1 MKKKIIFVVT
11 LLLIAGLTFFLIFK
25 LRSDD
30 NSKIQ
35 NDEFYAV
42 VRESYAGYALVKPLD
57 EDVGY
62 DILSVSVKNLKVG
75 DIIRL
80 KVKNIKDIYPPE
92 AEVLE
97 VEVLQTDKISDLD
110 GNDTIIEEITTTK
123 SAERVSNETTNKV
136 TTITKIISTTTKT
149 TTKKNDNKS
158 ADDEVLAYF
167 NNQVNTADDKSKG
180 TLKSA
185 FIKVVDF
192 IFYDKDINGYYFKDL
207 TTSAKLKVI
216 SLALKLDAIID
227 KHFPGY
233 KEELSSSYAKAKDS
247 LITLYLNLTSEFCK
261 NNDATC
267 ESAKNDFALLKESLN
282 LSWDV
287 ISSLA
292 KSGTT
297 KIKEWYEIFSGK

>member
-1 MKKKIIFVVT
+1 MKKKIIFAVT

-25 LRSDD
+25 LRDND

-80 KVKNIKDIYPPE
+80 KIKNIKEIYPPE

-110 GNDTIIEEITTTK
+110 GNDKTLEEVTTTK
-123 SAERVSNETTNKV
+123 SAEQVSNETTNKV
-136 TTITKIISTTTKT
+136 TTTTKITSTTT

-167 NNQVNTADDKSKG
+167 NNQVNTADGKSKG

-207 TTSAKLKVI
+207 TASAKLKVI
-216 SLALKLDAIID
+216 RLTLKLDSIID

-233 KEELSSSYAKAKDS
+233 KEELSSSYVKAKDS

>member
-11 LLLIAGLTFFLIFK
+11 LLLIAGLTCFLIFK

-57 EDVGY
+57 EDINY
-62 DILSVSVKNLKVG
+62 DVLSISVKDLKVG

-80 KVKNIKDIYPPE
+80 KVKDIKEIYPPE
-92 AEVLE
+92 AEVE
-97 VEVLQTDKISDLD
+97 EIEVLQTDKISELD
-110 GNDTIIEEITTTK
+110 PDIKEEVTTKNTEQIKNDITTSQTT
-123 SAERVSNETTNKV
+123 SVSKNGT
-136 TTITKIISTTTKT
+136 T
-149 TTKKNDNKS
+149 TTKKKDIRN
-158 ADDEVLAYF
+158 ADENVLAYF
-167 NNQVNTADDKSKG
+167 NNEVNTADTKSKG
-180 TLKSA
+180 TLKNA

-207 TTSAKLKVI
+207 TASAKLKVI
-216 SLALKLDAIID
+216 GLALKLDNIID
-227 KHFPGY
+227 SHFPGY
-233 KEELSSSYAKAKDS
+233 KDELSSSYNKAKDN

-261 NNDATC
+261 NNDSIC
-267 ESAKNDFALLKESLN
+267 ESAKNDFSLLKESLN

-287 ISSLA
+287 IKNLA
-292 KSGTT
+292 KSGTN
-297 KIKEWYEIFSGK
+297 KLKEWYEIFSGK

>member
-11 LLLIAGLTFFLIFK
+11 LLLIACLTFFLIFK

-57 EDVGY
+57 EDINY
-62 DILSVSVKNLKVG
+62 DVLSISVKDLKVG

-80 KVKNIKDIYPPE
+80 KVKDIKEIYPPE
-92 AEVLE
+92 AEVE
-97 VEVLQTDKISDLD
+97 EIEVLQTDKISELD
-110 GNDTIIEEITTTK
+110 PDIKEEVTTKNTEQIKNDITTSQTT
-123 SAERVSNETTNKV
+123 SVSKNGT
-136 TTITKIISTTTKT
+136 T
-149 TTKKNDNKS
+149 TTKKKDIKN
-158 ADDEVLAYF
+158 ADENVVAYF
-167 NNQVNTADDKSKG
+167 NNEVNTADDKSKG
-180 TLKSA
+180 TLKNA

-207 TTSAKLKVI
+207 TASAKLKVI
-216 SLALKLDAIID
+216 GLALKLDNIID
-227 KHFPGY
+227 SHFPGY
-233 KEELSSSYAKAKDS
+233 KDELSSSYNKAKDN

-261 NNDATC
+261 NNDSIC
-267 ESAKNDFALLKESLN
+267 ESAKNDFSLLKESLN

-287 ISSLA
+287 IKNLA
-292 KSGTT
+292 KSGTN
-297 KIKEWYEIFSGK
+297 KLKEWYEIFSGK

>member
-11 LLLIAGLTFFLIFK
+11 LLLIAGLTCFLIFK

-57 EDVGY
+57 EDINY
-62 DILSVSVKNLKVG
+62 DVLSISVKDLKVG

-80 KVKNIKDIYPPE
+80 KVKDIKEIYPPE
-92 AEVLE
+92 AEVE
-97 VEVLQTDKISDLD
+97 EIEVLQTDKISELD
-110 GNDTIIEEITTTK
+110 PDIKEEVTTKITEQIKNDITTSQTTSVSKNGITTTK
-123 SAERVSNETTNKV
+123 
-136 TTITKIISTTTKT
+136 
-149 TTKKNDNKS
+149 KKDIKN
-158 ADDEVLAYF
+158 ADENVLAYF
-167 NNQVNTADDKSKG
+167 NNEVNTADTKSKG
-180 TLKSA
+180 TLKNA

-207 TTSAKLKVI
+207 TASAKLKVI
-216 SLALKLDAIID
+216 GLALKLDNIID
-227 KHFPGY
+227 SHFPGY
-233 KEELSSSYAKAKDS
+233 KDELSSSYNKAKDN

-261 NNDATC
+261 NNDRIC
-267 ESAKNDFALLKESLN
+267 ESAKNDFSLLKESLN

-287 ISSLA
+287 IKNLA
-292 KSGTT
+292 KSGTN
-297 KIKEWYEIFSGK
+297 KLKEWYEIFSGK

>member
-57 EDVGY
+57 EDINY
-62 DILSVSVKNLKVG
+62 DVLSISVKDLKVG

-80 KVKNIKDIYPPE
+80 KVKDIKEIYPPE
-92 AEVLE
+92 AEVE
-97 VEVLQTDKISDLD
+97 EIEVLQTDKISELD
-110 GNDTIIEEITTTK
+110 PDIKEEVTTKNTEQIKNDITTSQTT
-123 SAERVSNETTNKV
+123 SVSKNGT
-136 TTITKIISTTTKT
+136 T
-149 TTKKNDNKS
+149 TTKKKDIKN
-158 ADDEVLAYF
+158 ADENVLAYF
-167 NNQVNTADDKSKG
+167 NNEVNTADTKSKG
-180 TLKSA
+180 TLKNA

-207 TTSAKLKVI
+207 TASAKLKVI
-216 SLALKLDAIID
+216 GLALKLDNIID
-227 KHFPGY
+227 SHFPGY
-233 KEELSSSYAKAKDS
+233 KEELSSSYAKAKDN

-261 NNDATC
+261 NNDSIC
-267 ESAKNDFALLKESLN
+267 ESAKNDFSLLKESLN

-287 ISSLA
+287 IKNLA
-292 KSGTT
+292 KSGTN
-297 KIKEWYEIFSGK
+297 KLKEWYEIFSGK

>member
-11 LLLIAGLTFFLIFK
+11 LLLIVGLTCFLIFK

-57 EDVGY
+57 EDINY
-62 DILSVSVKNLKVG
+62 DVLSISVKDLKVG

-80 KVKNIKDIYPPE
+80 KVKDIKEIYPPE
-92 AEVLE
+92 AEVE
-97 VEVLQTDKISDLD
+97 EIEVLQTDKISELGPDIKEEVTTKITEQIK
-110 GNDTIIEEITTTK
+110 NDITTSQTT
-123 SAERVSNETTNKV
+123 SVSKNG
-136 TTITKIISTTTKT
+136 TTITK
-149 TTKKNDNKS
+149 KKDIKN
-158 ADDEVLAYF
+158 ADENVVAYF
-167 NNQVNTADDKSKG
+167 NNEVNTADDKSKG
-180 TLKSA
+180 TLKNA

-207 TTSAKLKVI
+207 TASAKLKVI
-216 SLALKLDAIID
+216 GLALKLDNIID
-227 KHFPGY
+227 SHFPGY
-233 KEELSSSYAKAKDS
+233 KDELSSSYNKAKDN

-261 NNDATC
+261 NNDSIC
-267 ESAKNDFALLKESLN
+267 ESAKNDFSLLKESLN

-287 ISSLA
+287 IKNLA
-292 KSGTT
+292 KSGTN
-297 KIKEWYEIFSGK
+297 KLKEWYEIFSGK

>member
-11 LLLIAGLTFFLIFK
+11 LLLIAGLTCFLIFK

-57 EDVGY
+57 EDINY
-62 DILSVSVKNLKVG
+62 DVLSISVKDLKVG

-80 KVKNIKDIYPPE
+80 KVKDIKEIYPPE
-92 AEVLE
+92 AEVE
-97 VEVLQTDKISDLD
+97 EIEVLQTDKISELD
-110 GNDTIIEEITTTK
+110 PDIKEEVTTKNTEQIKNDITTSQTT
-123 SAERVSNETTNKV
+123 SVSKNGT
-136 TTITKIISTTTKT
+136 T
-149 TTKKNDNKS
+149 TTKKKNIKN
-158 ADDEVLAYF
+158 ADENVLAYF
-167 NNQVNTADDKSKG
+167 NNEVNTADTKSKG
-180 TLKSA
+180 TLKNA

-207 TTSAKLKVI
+207 TASAKLKVI

-233 KEELSSSYAKAKDS
+233 KDELSSSYAKAKDN

-261 NNDATC
+261 NNDSIC

-287 ISSLA
+287 IKNLA
-292 KSGTT
+292 KSGTN
-297 KIKEWYEIFSGK
+297 KLKEWYEIFSGK

>member
-11 LLLIAGLTFFLIFK
+11 LLLIAGLTCFLIFK

-57 EDVGY
+57 EDINY
-62 DILSVSVKNLKVG
+62 DVLSISVKDLKVG

-80 KVKNIKDIYPPE
+80 KVKNIKEIYPPE
-92 AEVLE
+92 AEVE
-97 VEVLQTDKISDLD
+97 EIEVLQTDKISELD
-110 GNDTIIEEITTTK
+110 PDIKEEVTTKITEQIKNDITTSQTT
-123 SAERVSNETTNKV
+123 SVSKNGT
-136 TTITKIISTTTKT
+136 T
-149 TTKKNDNKS
+149 TTKKKNIKN
-158 ADDEVLAYF
+158 ADENVLAYF
-167 NNQVNTADDKSKG
+167 NNEVNTADTKSKG
-180 TLKSA
+180 TLKNA

-207 TTSAKLKVI
+207 TASAKLKVI
-216 SLALKLDAIID
+216 GLALKLDNIID
-227 KHFPGY
+227 SHFPGY
-233 KEELSSSYAKAKDS
+233 KDELSSSYAKAKDN

-261 NNDATC
+261 NNDSIC
-267 ESAKNDFALLKESLN
+267 ESAKNDFSLLKESLN

-287 ISSLA
+287 IKNLA
-292 KSGTT
+292 KSGTN
-297 KIKEWYEIFSGK
+297 KLKEWYEIFSGK

>member
-11 LLLIAGLTFFLIFK
+11 LLLIAGLTCFLFFK

-57 EDVGY
+57 EDINY
-62 DILSVSVKNLKVG
+62 DVLSISVKDLKVG

-80 KVKNIKDIYPPE
+80 KVKDIKEIYPPE
-92 AEVLE
+92 AEVE
-97 VEVLQTDKISDLD
+97 EIEVLQTDKISELD
-110 GNDTIIEEITTTK
+110 PNIKEEVTTRNTEQIKNDITTSQTT
-123 SAERVSNETTNKV
+123 SVSKNRT
-136 TTITKIISTTTKT
+136 T
-149 TTKKNDNKS
+149 TTKKKDIKN
-158 ADDEVLAYF
+158 ADENVLTYF
-167 NNQVNTADDKSKG
+167 NNEVNTADDKSKG
-180 TLKSA
+180 TLKST

-207 TTSAKLKVI
+207 TASAKLKVI
-216 SLALKLDAIID
+216 GLALKLDNIID
-227 KHFPGY
+227 SHFPGY
-233 KEELSSSYAKAKDS
+233 KDELSSSYNKAKDN

-287 ISSLA
+287 IKNLA
-292 KSGTT
+292 KSGTN
-297 KIKEWYEIFSGK
+297 KLKEWYEIFSGK

>member
-11 LLLIAGLTFFLIFK
+11 LLLIACLTFFLIFK

-57 EDVGY
+57 EDINY
-62 DILSVSVKNLKVG
+62 DVLSISVKDLKVG

-80 KVKNIKDIYPPE
+80 KVKDIKEIYPPE
-92 AEVLE
+92 AEVE
-97 VEVLQTDKISDLD
+97 EIEVLQTDKISELD
-110 GNDTIIEEITTTK
+110 PDIKEEVTTKNTEQIKNDITTSQTT
-123 SAERVSNETTNKV
+123 SVSKNGTT
-136 TTITKIISTTTKT
+136 S
-149 TTKKNDNKS
+149 TKKKDIKN
-158 ADDEVLAYF
+158 ADENVLAYF
-167 NNQVNTADDKSKG
+167 NNEVNTADTKSKG
-180 TLKSA
+180 TLKNA

-207 TTSAKLKVI
+207 TASAKLKVI
-216 SLALKLDAIID
+216 GLALKLDNIID
-227 KHFPGY
+227 SHFPGY
-233 KEELSSSYAKAKDS
+233 KDELSSSYNKAKDN

-261 NNDATC
+261 NNDSIC
-267 ESAKNDFALLKESLN
+267 ESAKNDFSLLKESLN

-287 ISSLA
+287 IKNLA
-292 KSGTT
+292 KSGTN
-297 KIKEWYEIFSGK
+297 KLKEWYEIFSGK

>member
-11 LLLIAGLTFFLIFK
+11 LLLIAGLTCFLIFK

-57 EDVGY
+57 EDINY
-62 DILSVSVKNLKVG
+62 DILSISVKDLKVG

-80 KVKNIKDIYPPE
+80 KVKDIKEIYPPE
-92 AEVLE
+92 AEVE
-97 VEVLQTDKISDLD
+97 EIEVLQTDKVSELD
-110 GNDTIIEEITTTK
+110 PDIKEEVTTKITEQIKNDITTSQTT
-123 SAERVSNETTNKV
+123 SVSKNG
-136 TTITKIISTTTKT
+136 TI
-149 TTKKNDNKS
+149 TTKKKDIKN
-158 ADDEVLAYF
+158 ADENVLAYF
-167 NNQVNTADDKSKG
+167 NNEVNTADTKSKG
-180 TLKSA
+180 TLKNA

-207 TTSAKLKVI
+207 TASAKLKVI
-216 SLALKLDAIID
+216 GLALKLDNIID
-227 KHFPGY
+227 SHFPGY
-233 KEELSSSYAKAKDS
+233 KDELSSSYNKAKDN

-261 NNDATC
+261 NNDSIC
-267 ESAKNDFALLKESLN
+267 ESAKNDFSLLKESLN

-287 ISSLA
+287 IKNLA
-292 KSGTT
+292 KSGTN
-297 KIKEWYEIFSGK
+297 KLKEWYEIFSGK

>member
-11 LLLIAGLTFFLIFK
+11 LLLIAGLTCFLIFK

-57 EDVGY
+57 EDINY
-62 DILSVSVKNLKVG
+62 DVLSISVKDLKVG

-80 KVKNIKDIYPPE
+80 KVKDIKEIYPPE
-92 AEVLE
+92 AEVE
-97 VEVLQTDKISDLD
+97 EIEVLQTDKISELD
-110 GNDTIIEEITTTK
+110 PDIKEEVTTKITEQIKNDITTSQTT
-123 SAERVSNETTNKV
+123 SVSKNGT
-136 TTITKIISTTTKT
+136 T
-149 TTKKNDNKS
+149 TTKKKDIKN
-158 ADDEVLAYF
+158 ADENVLAYF
-167 NNQVNTADDKSKG
+167 NNEVNTADTKSKG
-180 TLKSA
+180 TLKNA

-207 TTSAKLKVI
+207 TASAKLKVI
-216 SLALKLDAIID
+216 GLALKLDNIID
-227 KHFPGY
+227 SHFPGY
-233 KEELSSSYAKAKDS
+233 KDELSSSYNKAKDN

-261 NNDATC
+261 NNDSIC
-267 ESAKNDFALLKESLN
+267 ESAKDDFSLLKESLN

-287 ISSLA
+287 IKNLA
-292 KSGTT
+292 KSGTN
-297 KIKEWYEIFSGK
+297 KLKEWYEIFSGK

>member
-11 LLLIAGLTFFLIFK
+11 LLLIAGLTCFLIFK

-57 EDVGY
+57 EDINY
-62 DILSVSVKNLKVG
+62 DVLSISVKDLKVG

-80 KVKNIKDIYPPE
+80 KVKDIKEIYPPE
-92 AEVLE
+92 AEVE
-97 VEVLQTDKISDLD
+97 EIEVLQTDKISELD
-110 GNDTIIEEITTTK
+110 PDIKEEVTTKITEQIKNDITTSQTT
-123 SAERVSNETTNKV
+123 SVSKNGT
-136 TTITKIISTTTKT
+136 T
-149 TTKKNDNKS
+149 TTKKKDIKN
-158 ADDEVLAYF
+158 ADENVLAYF
-167 NNQVNTADDKSKG
+167 NNEVNTADTKSKG
-180 TLKSA
+180 TLKNA

-207 TTSAKLKVI
+207 TASAKLKVI

-233 KEELSSSYAKAKDS
+233 KDELSSSYAKAKDN

-261 NNDATC
+261 NNDSIC
-267 ESAKNDFALLKESLN
+267 ESAKNDFSLLKESLN

-287 ISSLA
+287 IKNLA
-292 KSGTT
+292 KSGTN
-297 KIKEWYEIFSGK
+297 KLKEWYEIFSGK

>member
-30 NSKIQ
+30 NSKTQ

-57 EDVGY
+57 EDINY
-62 DILSVSVKNLKVG
+62 DVLSISVKDLKVG

-80 KVKNIKDIYPPE
+80 KVKDIKEIYPPE
-92 AEVLE
+92 AEVE
-97 VEVLQTDKISDLD
+97 EIEVLQTDKISELD
-110 GNDTIIEEITTTK
+110 PDIKEEVTTKNTEQIKNDITTSQTT
-123 SAERVSNETTNKV
+123 SVSKNGT
-136 TTITKIISTTTKT
+136 T
-149 TTKKNDNKS
+149 TTKKKDIKN
-158 ADDEVLAYF
+158 ADENVLAYF
-167 NNQVNTADDKSKG
+167 NNEVNTADTKSKG
-180 TLKSA
+180 TLKNA

-207 TTSAKLKVI
+207 TASAKLKVI
-216 SLALKLDAIID
+216 GLALKLDNIID
-227 KHFPGY
+227 SHFPGY
-233 KEELSSSYAKAKDS
+233 KDELSSSYNKAKDN

-261 NNDATC
+261 NNDSIC

-287 ISSLA
+287 IKNLA
-292 KSGTT
+292 KSGTN
-297 KIKEWYEIFSGK
+297 KLKEWYEIFSGK

>member
-11 LLLIAGLTFFLIFK
+11 LLLIAGLTCFLIFK

-57 EDVGY
+57 EDINY
-62 DILSVSVKNLKVG
+62 DVLSISVKDLKVG

-80 KVKNIKDIYPPE
+80 KVKDIKEIYPPE
-92 AEVLE
+92 AEVE
-97 VEVLQTDKISDLD
+97 EIEVLQTDKISELD
-110 GNDTIIEEITTTK
+110 PNIKEEVTTKNTEQIKNDITTSQTT
-123 SAERVSNETTNKV
+123 SVSKNGT
-136 TTITKIISTTTKT
+136 T
-149 TTKKNDNKS
+149 TTKKKDIKNV
-158 ADDEVLAYF
+158 DENVLAYF
-167 NNQVNTADDKSKG
+167 NNEVNTADTKSKG
-180 TLKSA
+180 TLKNA

-207 TTSAKLKVI
+207 TASAKLKVI
-216 SLALKLDAIID
+216 GLALKLDNIID
-227 KHFPGY
+227 NHFPGY
-233 KEELSSSYAKAKDS
+233 KDELSSSYNKAKDN

-261 NNDATC
+261 NNDSIC
-267 ESAKNDFALLKESLN
+267 ESAKNDFSLLKESLN

-287 ISSLA
+287 IKNLA
-292 KSGTT
+292 KSGTN
-297 KIKEWYEIFSGK
+297 KLKEWYEIFSGK

>member
-11 LLLIAGLTFFLIFK
+11 LLLIAGLTCFLIFK

-57 EDVGY
+57 EDINY
-62 DILSVSVKNLKVG
+62 DVLSISVKDLKVG

-80 KVKNIKDIYPPE
+80 KVKDIKEIYPPE
-92 AEVLE
+92 AEVE
-97 VEVLQTDKISDLD
+97 EIEVLQTDKISELD
-110 GNDTIIEEITTTK
+110 PDIKEEVTTKITEQIKNDITT
-123 SAERVSNETTNKV
+123 SQ
-136 TTITKIISTTTKT
+136 TTTVSKNGT
-149 TTKKNDNKS
+149 ITTKKKDIKN
-158 ADDEVLAYF
+158 ADEDVIAYF
-167 NNQVNTADDKSKG
+167 NNEVNTADTKSKG
-180 TLKSA
+180 TLKNA

-207 TTSAKLKVI
+207 TASAKLKVI
-216 SLALKLDAIID
+216 GLALKLDNIID
-227 KHFPGY
+227 SHFPGY
-233 KEELSSSYAKAKDS
+233 KDELSSSYNKAKDN

-261 NNDATC
+261 NNDSIC
-267 ESAKNDFALLKESLN
+267 ESAKNDFSLLKESLN

-287 ISSLA
+287 IKNLA
-292 KSGTT
+292 KSGTN
-297 KIKEWYEIFSGK
+297 KLKEWYEIFSGK

>member
-11 LLLIAGLTFFLIFK
+11 LLLIACLTFFLIFK

-57 EDVGY
+57 EDINY
-62 DILSVSVKNLKVG
+62 DVLSISVKDLKVG

-80 KVKNIKDIYPPE
+80 KVKDIKEIYPPE
-92 AEVLE
+92 AEVE
-97 VEVLQTDKISDLD
+97 EIEVLQTDKISELD
-110 GNDTIIEEITTTK
+110 PDIKEEVTTKNTEQIKNDITTSQTT
-123 SAERVSNETTNKV
+123 SVSKNGTT
-136 TTITKIISTTTKT
+136 S
-149 TTKKNDNKS
+149 TKKKDIKN
-158 ADDEVLAYF
+158 ADENVLAYF
-167 NNQVNTADDKSKG
+167 NNEVNTADTKSKG
-180 TLKSA
+180 TLKNA

-207 TTSAKLKVI
+207 TASAKLKVI
-216 SLALKLDAIID
+216 GLALKLDNIID
-227 KHFPGY
+227 SHFPGY
-233 KEELSSSYAKAKDS
+233 KDELSSSYNKAKDN

-261 NNDATC
+261 NNDSIC
-267 ESAKNDFALLKESLN
+267 ESAKNDFSLLKESLN

>member
-11 LLLIAGLTFFLIFK
+11 LLLIAGLTCFLIFE

-57 EDVGY
+57 EDINY
-62 DILSVSVKNLKVG
+62 DILSISVKDLKVG

-80 KVKNIKDIYPPE
+80 KVKDIKEIYPPE
-92 AEVLE
+92 AEVE
-97 VEVLQTDKISDLD
+97 EIEVLQTDKISELD
-110 GNDTIIEEITTTK
+110 PNIKEEVTTKNTEQIKNDITTSQTT
-123 SAERVSNETTNKV
+123 SVSKNGT
-136 TTITKIISTTTKT
+136 T
-149 TTKKNDNKS
+149 TTKKKDIKN
-158 ADDEVLAYF
+158 ADENVVAYF
-167 NNQVNTADDKSKG
+167 NNEVNTADDKSKG
-180 TLKSA
+180 TLKNA

-207 TTSAKLKVI
+207 TASAKLKVI
-216 SLALKLDAIID
+216 GLALKLDAIID

-233 KEELSSSYAKAKDS
+233 KEELSSSYAKAKDN

-261 NNDATC
+261 NNDSIC
-267 ESAKNDFALLKESLN
+267 ESAKNDFSLLKESLN

-287 ISSLA
+287 IKNLA
-292 KSGTT
+292 KSGTN
-297 KIKEWYEIFSGK
+297 KLKEWYEIFSGK

>member
-11 LLLIAGLTFFLIFK
+11 LLLIAGLTCFLIFK

-57 EDVGY
+57 EDINY
-62 DILSVSVKNLKVG
+62 DVLSISVKDLKVG

-80 KVKNIKDIYPPE
+80 KVKDIKEIYPPE
-92 AEVLE
+92 VEVE
-97 VEVLQTDKISDLD
+97 EIEVLQTDKISELD
-110 GNDTIIEEITTTK
+110 PDIKEEVTTKIAEQIKNDITTSQTT
-123 SAERVSNETTNKV
+123 SVSKNGT
-136 TTITKIISTTTKT
+136 T
-149 TTKKNDNKS
+149 TTKKKDIKN
-158 ADDEVLAYF
+158 ADENVVAYF
-167 NNQVNTADDKSKG
+167 NNEVNTADTKSKG
-180 TLKSA
+180 TLKNA

-207 TTSAKLKVI
+207 TASAKLKVI
-216 SLALKLDAIID
+216 GLALKLDNIID
-227 KHFPGY
+227 SHFPGY
-233 KEELSSSYAKAKDS
+233 KDELSSSYNKAKDN

-261 NNDATC
+261 NNDSIC

-287 ISSLA
+287 IKNLA
-292 KSGTT
+292 KSGTN
-297 KIKEWYEIFSGK
+297 KLKEWYEIFSGK

>member
-11 LLLIAGLTFFLIFK
+11 LLLIAGLTCFLIFK

-57 EDVGY
+57 EDINY
-62 DILSVSVKNLKVG
+62 DVLSISVKDLKVG

-80 KVKNIKDIYPPE
+80 KVKNIKEIYPPE
-92 AEVLE
+92 AEVE
-97 VEVLQTDKISDLD
+97 EIEVLQTDKISELD
-110 GNDTIIEEITTTK
+110 PDIKEEVTTKNTEQIKNDITTSQTT
-123 SAERVSNETTNKV
+123 SVSKNGT
-136 TTITKIISTTTKT
+136 T
-149 TTKKNDNKS
+149 TTKKKDIKN
-158 ADDEVLAYF
+158 ADENVLAYF
-167 NNQVNTADDKSKG
+167 NNEVNTADTKSKG
-180 TLKSA
+180 TLKNA

-207 TTSAKLKVI
+207 TASAKLKVI
-216 SLALKLDAIID
+216 GLALKLDNIID
-227 KHFPGY
+227 SHFPGY
-233 KEELSSSYAKAKDS
+233 KDELSSSYNKAKDN

-261 NNDATC
+261 NNDSIC

-287 ISSLA
+287 IKNLA
-292 KSGTT
+292 KSGTN
-297 KIKEWYEIFSGK
+297 KLKEWYEIFSGK

>member
-11 LLLIAGLTFFLIFK
+11 LLLIAGLTCFLIFK

-57 EDVGY
+57 EDINY
-62 DILSVSVKNLKVG
+62 DVLSISVKDLKVG

-80 KVKNIKDIYPPE
+80 KVKNIKEIYPPE
-92 AEVLE
+92 AEVE
-97 VEVLQTDKISDLD
+97 EIEVLQTDKISELD
-110 GNDTIIEEITTTK
+110 PDIKEEVTTKNTEQIKNDITTSQTT
-123 SAERVSNETTNKV
+123 SVSKNGT
-136 TTITKIISTTTKT
+136 T
-149 TTKKNDNKS
+149 TTKKKDIKN
-158 ADDEVLAYF
+158 ADENVLAYF
-167 NNQVNTADDKSKG
+167 NNEVNTADTKSKG
-180 TLKSA
+180 TLKNA

-207 TTSAKLKVI
+207 TASAKLKVI
-216 SLALKLDAIID
+216 GLALKLDNIID
-227 KHFPGY
+227 SHFPGY
-233 KEELSSSYAKAKDS
+233 KDELSSSYAKAKDN

-261 NNDATC
+261 NNDSIC
-267 ESAKNDFALLKESLN
+267 ESAKNDFSLLKESLN

-287 ISSLA
+287 IKNLA
-292 KSGTT
+292 KSGTN
-297 KIKEWYEIFSGK
+297 KLKEWYEIFSEK

>member
-11 LLLIAGLTFFLIFK
+11 LLLIAGLTCFLIFK

-57 EDVGY
+57 EDINY
-62 DILSVSVKNLKVG
+62 DVLSISVKDLKVG

-80 KVKNIKDIYPPE
+80 KVKNIKEIYPPE
-92 AEVLE
+92 AEVE
-97 VEVLQTDKISDLD
+97 EIEVLQTDKISELD
-110 GNDTIIEEITTTK
+110 PDIKEEVTTKITEQIKNDITTSQTT
-123 SAERVSNETTNKV
+123 SVSKNGT
-136 TTITKIISTTTKT
+136 T
-149 TTKKNDNKS
+149 TTKKKDIKN
-158 ADDEVLAYF
+158 ADENVLAYF
-167 NNQVNTADDKSKG
+167 NNEVNTADTKSKG
-180 TLKSA
+180 TLKNA

-207 TTSAKLKVI
+207 TASAKLKVI
-216 SLALKLDAIID
+216 GLALKLDNIID
-227 KHFPGY
+227 SHFPGY
-233 KEELSSSYAKAKDS
+233 KDELSSSYNKAKDN

-261 NNDATC
+261 NNDSIC

-287 ISSLA
+287 IKNLA
-292 KSGTT
+292 KSGTN
-297 KIKEWYEIFSGK
+297 KLKEWYEIFSGK

>member
-11 LLLIAGLTFFLIFK
+11 LLLIAGLTCFLIFK

-57 EDVGY
+57 EDINY
-62 DILSVSVKNLKVG
+62 DVLSISVKDLKVG

-80 KVKNIKDIYPPE
+80 KVKDIKEIYPPE
-92 AEVLE
+92 AEVE
-97 VEVLQTDKISDLD
+97 EIEVLQTDKISELD
-110 GNDTIIEEITTTK
+110 PDIKEEVTTKNTEQIKNDITTSQTT
-123 SAERVSNETTNKV
+123 SVSKNG
-136 TTITKIISTTTKT
+136 TTITK
-149 TTKKNDNKS
+149 KKDIKN
-158 ADDEVLAYF
+158 ADEDVLAYF
-167 NNQVNTADDKSKG
+167 NNEVNTADTKSKG
-180 TLKSA
+180 TLKNA

-207 TTSAKLKVI
+207 TASAKLKVI
-216 SLALKLDAIID
+216 GLALKLDNIID
-227 KHFPGY
+227 SHFPGY
-233 KEELSSSYAKAKDS
+233 KDELSSSYNKAKDN

-261 NNDATC
+261 NNDSVC
-267 ESAKNDFALLKESLN
+267 ESAKNDFSLLKESLN

-287 ISSLA
+287 IKNLA
-292 KSGTT
+292 KSGTN
-297 KIKEWYEIFSGK
+297 KLKEWYEIFSGK

>member
-11 LLLIAGLTFFLIFK
+11 LLLIAGLTCFLIFK

-57 EDVGY
+57 EDINY
-62 DILSVSVKNLKVG
+62 DVLSISVKDLKVG

-80 KVKNIKDIYPPE
+80 KVKDIKEIYPPE
-92 AEVLE
+92 AEVE
-97 VEVLQTDKISDLD
+97 EIEVLQTDKISELD
-110 GNDTIIEEITTTK
+110 PDIKEEVTTKNTEQIKNDITTSQTT
-123 SAERVSNETTNKV
+123 SVSKNGT
-136 TTITKIISTTTKT
+136 T
-149 TTKKNDNKS
+149 TTKKKDIKN
-158 ADDEVLAYF
+158 ADENVLAYF
-167 NNQVNTADDKSKG
+167 NNEVNTADTKSKG
-180 TLKSA
+180 TLKNA

-207 TTSAKLKVI
+207 TASAKLKVI
-216 SLALKLDAIID
+216 GLALKLDAIID

-233 KEELSSSYAKAKDS
+233 KEELSSSYAKAKDN

-261 NNDATC
+261 NNDSIC
-267 ESAKNDFALLKESLN
+267 ESAKNDFSLLKESLN

-287 ISSLA
+287 IKNLA
-292 KSGTT
+292 KSGTN
-297 KIKEWYEIFSGK
+297 KLKEWYEIFSGK

>member
-80 KVKNIKDIYPPE
+80 KVKNIKEIYPPE

-136 TTITKIISTTTKT
+136 TTTTKIISTTTKT

-180 TLKSA
+180 TLKSI

-207 TTSAKLKVI
+207 TASAKLKVI

>member
-11 LLLIAGLTFFLIFK
+11 LLLIAGLTCFLIFK

-57 EDVGY
+57 EDINY
-62 DILSVSVKNLKVG
+62 DVLSISVKDLKVG

-80 KVKNIKDIYPPE
+80 KVKDIKEIYPPE
-92 AEVLE
+92 AEVE
-97 VEVLQTDKISDLD
+97 EIEVLQTDKISELD
-110 GNDTIIEEITTTK
+110 PDIKEEVTTKNTEQIKNDITTSQTT
-123 SAERVSNETTNKV
+123 SVSKNGT
-136 TTITKIISTTTKT
+136 T
-149 TTKKNDNKS
+149 TTKKKNIKNT
-158 ADDEVLAYF
+158 DENVLAYF
-167 NNQVNTADDKSKG
+167 NNEVNTADTKSKG
-180 TLKSA
+180 TLKNA

-207 TTSAKLKVI
+207 TASAKLKVI

-233 KEELSSSYAKAKDS
+233 KDELSSSYAKAKDY

-261 NNDATC
+261 NNDSIC
-267 ESAKNDFALLKESLN
+267 ESAKNDFSLLKESLN

-287 ISSLA
+287 IKNLA
-292 KSGTT
+292 KSGTN
-297 KIKEWYEIFSGK
+297 KLKEWYEIFSGK